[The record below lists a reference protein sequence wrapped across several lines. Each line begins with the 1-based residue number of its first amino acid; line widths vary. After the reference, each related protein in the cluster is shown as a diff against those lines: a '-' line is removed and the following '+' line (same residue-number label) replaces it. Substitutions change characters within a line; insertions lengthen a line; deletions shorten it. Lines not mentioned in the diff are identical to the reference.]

1 MYSRARGDYDQRA
14 KTYFTRLKGCESMLY
29 KLRERMKERNE
40 DDDEV
45 FEGKSTFR
53 FFQFRQSHMNT
64 RKTHNRIFEI
74 SRPQSSE

>member
-1 MYSRARGDYDQRA
+1 MSRRAQGDYDKRA
-14 KTYFTRLKGCESMLY
+14 KEYFTRLKGCESLLHM
-29 KLRERMKERNE
+29 LRERMKERNQ

-45 FEGKSTFR
+45 FEGKSTFS

-64 RKTHNRIFEI
+64 RKTHDRIFEI